1 MPMGDTS
8 DLETIEESP
17 DFLEHCYRNV
27 LHELGFSEQHAA
39 IVASCVSDGDRNG
52 KLTQGLGVFEIPVL
66 LAKTGTLDVRAVPEI
81 VDEGPTW
88 VVVDAKRSSGQ
99 WAVTMATQAA
109 IEKARTSAMAIG
121 FVRDFNDAGA
131 FGTYVRMAAREN
143 MMAITTNN
151 SLPLV
156 SPWGGMENVLS
167 GAPFAAATPGGEHP
181 PIVSDIQAV
190 EVHDGD
196 LSEAYF
202 QNKRLPGPYLVDPET
217 GELTDD
223 VRPYFKKMEEYGR
236 ISDCEAPSV
245 FGTPRMYAFNL
256 FTEMLSTII
265 NPGARSSPD
274 TPGPPSYWL
283 EPREDALTGG
293 ACVIVIDP
301 SHWMPADEPGRKS
314 DAIVDAVKGAK
325 RRPGVDEIFLP
336 GERGWKTM
344 AENTNVQILP
354 AHWEAFGQ
362 IVESVGLSIT
372 KLREDFEAA

>member
-1 MPMGDTS
+1 MGDAA
-8 DLETIEESP
+8 DNETLQEDP
-17 DFLEHCYRNV
+17 DFLEYCYRRV
-27 LHELGFSEQHAA
+27 LDALGFSAEHAE
-39 IVASCVSDGDRNG
+39 IVARCVSDGDRNG

-66 LAKTGTLDVRAVPEI
+66 LASTGTLDVDAVPEI

-99 WAVTMATQAA
+99 WAVTMAMEAA
-109 IEKARTSAMAIG
+109 IEKARSSAIAIG

-131 FGTYVRMAAREN
+131 FGTYVRMAVREN
-143 MMAITTNN
+143 MFAIATNN

-167 GAPFAAATPGGEHP
+167 GAPFAAASPGGEHP
-181 PIVSDIQAV
+181 PIVSDIQAI

-202 QNKRLPGPYLVDPET
+202 QGRKLKGEYLVDPES

-223 VRPYFKKMEEYGR
+223 VQPYFKKMEDYGR

-256 FTEMLSTII
+256 FTEMLATLI

-283 EPREDALTGG
+283 EPRDEPLTGG
-293 ACVIVIDP
+293 ATMIVIDP
-301 SHWMPADEPGRKS
+301 SHWMPADEPGQKS
-314 DAIVDAVKGAK
+314 DRLVEQVKGAK

-336 GERGWKTM
+336 GERGWNAMT
-344 AENTNVQILP
+344 EGGDVEILP
-354 AHWEAFGQ
+354 AHWESFGH
-362 IVESVGLSIT
+362 IVEGVGLSIAS
-372 KLREDFEAA
+372 LREGFSQA